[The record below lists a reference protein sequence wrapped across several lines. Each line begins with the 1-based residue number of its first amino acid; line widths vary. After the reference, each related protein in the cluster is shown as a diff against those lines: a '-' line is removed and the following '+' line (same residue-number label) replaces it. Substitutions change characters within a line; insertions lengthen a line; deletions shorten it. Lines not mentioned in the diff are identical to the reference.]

1 MQLSKYKNQN
11 VAVFGLGKTGLSVI
25 NALMKSGARIYAW
38 DDNKEQIANAK
49 MMYRECNFVHPR
61 ECNWHEIRTL
71 ILSPGV
77 PISYPT
83 PHWIV
88 KLARSYDCKI
98 KSDIELFLEVKATN
112 QKIIGVTGT
121 NGKSTTVSLIGHV
134 LKSAGKKVAVG
145 GNLGVP
151 VLDLERDAEI
161 YVIEF
166 SSFQLELMDKIN
178 VDIAVLL
185 NITPD
190 HIDRHGSMENYIAT
204 KLKLINGSEIAVI
217 GCDNEITV
225 DVFNKFTGN
234 KIPIS
239 ALMLPFL
246 PSQCFDTQLFE
257 HCDLSP
263 SIGCYPSAPTLG
275 SSFSYQKCLFNVRP
289 ASSLQLKSLD
299 SSVMRWND
307 KRGTGTQ
314 KMRSIDPSV
323 RHWDDNGD
331 LSNVKINLTSNAE
344 NIAAAYAVCK
354 LLKIDNNTIIDG
366 IKSFPGLKHRNELLG
381 KIENVFFVND
391 SKATNAKSSEKAIL
405 SYRNIY
411 WIVGGRS
418 KEGGIESLNKHF
430 TRIRKAFLIG
440 ESTEVFAN
448 VMGNK
453 VDCIKCYNLENAF
466 KLAFEEA
473 INSKEE
479 VTILLSPACS
489 SFDQWKNFEERGD
502 TFCRMFENL
511 RYNYMCCLV

>member
-1 MQLSKYKNQN
+1 MQLNKYKNQN
-11 VAVFGLGKTGLSVI
+11 VAVFGLSKTGLSVI

-49 MMYRECNFVHPR
+49 MMYRECNFIHPK
-61 ECNWHEIRTL
+61 EYNWHEIRTL

-88 KLARSYDCKI
+88 KLTRSYDCKI
-98 KSDIELFLEVKATN
+98 KSDIELFLETKTAN
-112 QKIIGVTGT
+112 QKVIGVTGT

-134 LKSAGKKVAVG
+134 LKSAGKKVAIG

-166 SSFQLELMDKIN
+166 SSFQLELMNKIN

-217 GCDNEITV
+217 GCDNEITA
-225 DVFNKFTGN
+225 DIFNKLTGN

-239 ALMLPFL
+239 ASILPFL
-246 PSQCFDTQLFE
+246 SFQCHNTRIQPGHVSD
-257 HCDLSP
+257 
-263 SIGCYPSAPTLG
+263 
-275 SSFSYQKCLFNVRP
+275 
-289 ASSLQLKSLD
+289 
-299 SSVMRWND
+299 M
-307 KRGTGTQ
+307 
-314 KMRSIDPSV
+314 
-323 RHWDDNGD
+323 
-331 LSNVKINLTSNAE
+331 KINLISNAE

-366 IKSFPGLKHRNELLG
+366 VKSFSGLKHRNELLG

-405 SYRNIY
+405 SYKNVY

-418 KEGGIESLNKHF
+418 KEGGIESLSKHF

-440 ESTEVFAN
+440 ESTEAFAN

-453 VDCIKCYNLENAF
+453 VDCMKCYNLENAF

-473 INSKEE
+473 INSKEK

-502 TFCRMFENL
+502 TFCTMFENL
-511 RYNYMCCLV
+511 RYNYMYCLV

>member
-1 MQLSKYKNQN
+1 MQLNKYKNQN

-49 MMYRECNFVHPR
+49 MMYRECNFIHSK
-61 ECNWHEIRTL
+61 EYNWHEIRTL

-112 QKIIGVTGT
+112 QKVIGVTGT

-134 LKSAGKKVAVG
+134 LKSAGKKVAIG

-166 SSFQLELMDKIN
+166 SSFQLELMNKIN

-217 GCDNEITV
+217 GCDNETTADI
-225 DVFNKFTGN
+225 FNKLTGN
-234 KIPIS
+234 KITIS
-239 ALMLPFL
+239 ASMLPSL
-246 PSQCFDTQLFE
+246 SSQCPNTGIQQDYVSDT
-257 HCDLSP
+257 
-263 SIGCYPSAPTLG
+263 
-275 SSFSYQKCLFNVRP
+275 
-289 ASSLQLKSLD
+289 
-299 SSVMRWND
+299 
-307 KRGTGTQ
+307 
-314 KMRSIDPSV
+314 
-323 RHWDDNGD
+323 
-331 LSNVKINLTSNAE
+331 KINLISNAE

-366 IKSFPGLKHRNELLG
+366 VKSFSGLKHRNELLG

-405 SYRNIY
+405 SYKNVY

-418 KEGGIESLNKHF
+418 KEGGIESLSKHF

-440 ESTEVFAN
+440 ESTEAFAS

-453 VDCIKCYNLENAF
+453 VDCMKCYNLENAF

-479 VTILLSPACS
+479 ITILLSPACS

-502 TFCRMFENL
+502 TFCTMFENL

>member
-1 MQLSKYKNQN
+1 MQMNKYKNQN

-38 DDNKEQIANAK
+38 DDNEEQIADAK
-49 MMYRECNFVHPR
+49 MMYRGCNFIHPR
-61 ECNWHEIRTL
+61 EYNWHEIGTL

-88 KLARSYDCKI
+88 KLARSVDCKI
-98 KSDIELFLEVKATN
+98 KSDIELFLETKTAN
-112 QKIIGVTGT
+112 QKVIGVTGT

-134 LKSAGKKVAVG
+134 LKSAGKKVAIG
-145 GNLGVP
+145 GNLGIP
-151 VLDLERDAEI
+151 ALELERDAEI

-166 SSFQLELMDKIN
+166 SSFQLELMNEIN

-204 KLKLINGSEIAVI
+204 KLKLINGSETAVI
-217 GCDNEITV
+217 GCGNKITV
-225 DVFNKFTGN
+225 DAFNKFTGN
-234 KIPIS
+234 KIPILGTYFPVS
-239 ALMLPFL
+239 FQRVTLESRKEKPL
-246 PSQCFDTQLFE
+246 SVTQMIEGGTRGLVS
-257 HCDLSP
+257 L
-263 SIGCYPSAPTLG
+263 IGNNL
-275 SSFSYQKCLFNVRP
+275 
-289 ASSLQLKSLD
+289 LD
-299 SSVMRWND
+299 YSEQI
-307 KRGTGTQ
+307 TGTEQ
-314 KMRSIDPSV
+314 NYLDPSV
-323 RHWDDNGD
+323 SYLDDKKGAAIQKNLIKLENYN
-331 LSNVKINLTSNAE
+331 LSINDVKINLTSNAE
-344 NIAAAYAVCK
+344 NIAAAYTVCK

-391 SKATNAKSSEKAIL
+391 SKATNAKSSEQAIL
-405 SYRNIY
+405 SYKNVY

-418 KEGGIESLNKHF
+418 KEGGIESLSKHF

-440 ESTEVFAN
+440 ESTEAFAN
-448 VMGNK
+448 VMKNK
-453 VDCIKCYNLENAF
+453 VGYMKCYDLENAF
-466 KLAFEEA
+466 KLAFEEV

-489 SFDQWKNFEERGD
+489 SFDQWENFEERGD

-511 RYNYMCCLV
+511 RYNYMYCLV

>member
-11 VAVFGLGKTGLSVI
+11 VAVFGLGKTGLSVF
-25 NALMKSGARIYAW
+25 NALIKSGARIYAW

-49 MMYRECNFVHPR
+49 MMYRECNFIHPK
-61 ECNWHEIRTL
+61 EYNWHEIRTL

-88 KLARSYDCKI
+88 KLARGYDCKI

-112 QKIIGVTGT
+112 QKVIGITGT
-121 NGKSTTVSLIGHV
+121 NGKSTTVSLIGHI
-134 LKSAGKKVAVG
+134 LKFAGKKVAVG

-161 YVIEF
+161 YIIEF
-166 SSFQLELMDKIN
+166 SSFQLELMDKID

-190 HIDRHGSMENYIAT
+190 HIDRHGNMENYIAT

-217 GCDNEITV
+217 GCDNEITA

-239 ALMLPFL
+239 ASMLPFL
-246 PSQCFDTQLFE
+246 PFQC
-257 HCDLSP
+257 P
-263 SIGCYPSAPTLG
+263 
-275 SSFSYQKCLFNVRP
+275 N
-289 ASSLQLKSLD
+289 
-299 SSVMRWND
+299 
-307 KRGTGTQ
+307 TGIQ
-314 KMRSIDPSV
+314 PGHVSDM
-323 RHWDDNGD
+323 
-331 LSNVKINLTSNAE
+331 KINLTSNAE

-366 IKSFPGLKHRNELLG
+366 VRSFPGLKHRNKLLG

-405 SYRNIY
+405 SYKNIY

-418 KEGGIESLNKHF
+418 KEGGIESLSEHF

-440 ESTEVFAN
+440 ESTEAFAN

-479 VTILLSPACS
+479 VTILFSPACS
-489 SFDQWKNFEERGD
+489 SFDQWKSFEERGD

>member
-25 NALMKSGARIYAW
+25 NALMKSGARMYAW

-49 MMYRECNFVHPR
+49 MMYRECNFIHPR
-61 ECNWHEIRTL
+61 KYNWHEIRTL

-88 KLARSYDCKI
+88 KLARSYDYKI

-112 QKIIGVTGT
+112 QKVIGVTGT

-161 YVIEF
+161 YVVEF

-185 NITPD
+185 DITPD

-217 GCDNEITV
+217 GCDNEITA
-225 DVFNKFTGN
+225 DIFNKFTGN

-239 ALMLPFL
+239 ASMLPFL
-246 PSQCFDTQLFE
+246 PFQYL
-257 HCDLSP
+257 
-263 SIGCYPSAPTLG
+263 
-275 SSFSYQKCLFNVRP
+275 N
-289 ASSLQLKSLD
+289 
-299 SSVMRWND
+299 
-307 KRGTGTQ
+307 TGIQ
-314 KMRSIDPSV
+314 PDHVSDM
-323 RHWDDNGD
+323 
-331 LSNVKINLTSNAE
+331 KINLTSNAE

-405 SYRNIY
+405 SYKNIY

-440 ESTEVFAN
+440 ESTEAFAN

>member
-25 NALMKSGARIYAW
+25 NALVKSGARIYAW

-49 MMYRECNFVHPR
+49 MMYRECNFIHPK

-178 VDIAVLL
+178 VDIAVLF

-190 HIDRHGSMENYIAT
+190 HIDRHGGMENYIAT

-217 GCDNEITV
+217 GCDNEITA

-234 KIPIS
+234 KISIS
-239 ALMLPFL
+239 ASMLPFL
-246 PSQCFDTQLFE
+246 PFQC
-257 HCDLSP
+257 P
-263 SIGCYPSAPTLG
+263 
-275 SSFSYQKCLFNVRP
+275 N
-289 ASSLQLKSLD
+289 
-299 SSVMRWND
+299 
-307 KRGTGTQ
+307 TGIQ
-314 KMRSIDPSV
+314 PGHVSDM
-323 RHWDDNGD
+323 
-331 LSNVKINLTSNAE
+331 KINLTSNAE

-405 SYRNIY
+405 SYKNIY

-418 KEGGIESLNKHF
+418 KEGGIESLSEHF

-440 ESTEVFAN
+440 ESTEAFAN

-453 VDCIKCYNLENAF
+453 VDCMKCYNLENAF
-466 KLAFEEA
+466 ELAFEEA